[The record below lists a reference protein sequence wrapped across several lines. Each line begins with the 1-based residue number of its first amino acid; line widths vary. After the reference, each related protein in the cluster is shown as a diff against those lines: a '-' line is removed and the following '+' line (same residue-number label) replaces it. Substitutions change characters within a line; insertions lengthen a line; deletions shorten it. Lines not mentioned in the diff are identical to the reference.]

1 MGLEFEYVVEEAM
14 LYDPQWDRDP
24 RPDGFSTVIAC
35 TAAVICVG
43 LAAPIFSNKDDI
55 TVTCSG
61 STMSTQG
68 LAAIVQ
74 ELTPASAIFE
84 DR

>member
-1 MGLEFEYVVEEAM
+1 M

-43 LAAPIFSNKDDI
+43 FAAPIFSNNDEVA
-55 TVTCSG
+55 VTCSG

-74 ELTPASAIFE
+74 ELTPARSIFSY
-84 DR
+84 R